1 MRFFVLAVAAIGCLG
16 AQTAE
21 QTYKNIVQLK
31 GTPADQL
38 GPAKQVI
45 ASSLG
50 VDCAY
55 CHVPVKMEADDKP
68 PKKTAREMMAMTAAI
83 NQSHFRGQQQVTC
96 YSCHHGVSHP
106 VSIPPVMESDAAP
119 KVETRVT
126 ASTATADQIVER
138 YVEALGGADAIRK
151 ITTRVQKG
159 MILAGG
165 NESPIEVLSKAPN
178 KRVSISRMGAGESF
192 TAFDGTGGWMGNTG
206 RPARVMSG
214 PESAAA
220 GLDAEFY
227 LALRLKEIFPQLRR
241 GRAEA
246 IDGTECEVLIG
257 SAPGKPQVRLYFDR
271 KTGLLARMVRYA
283 DTPVGRNPTQIDY
296 ADYRAVDGVQMPFRW
311 TLARPNGR
319 FTIQVK
325 ETQVNVPIEDA
336 RFEKPAGDVK

>member
-1 MRFFVLAVAAIGCLG
+1 
-16 AQTAE
+16 
-21 QTYKNIVQLK
+21 
-31 GTPADQL
+31 
-38 GPAKQVI
+38 
-45 ASSLG
+45 
-50 VDCAY
+50 
-55 CHVPVKMEADDKP
+55 
-68 PKKTAREMMAMTAAI
+68 
-83 NQSHFRGQQQVTC
+83 
-96 YSCHHGVSHP
+96 
-106 VSIPPVMESDAAP
+106 
-119 KVETRVT
+119 
-126 ASTATADQIVER
+126 
-138 YVEALGGADAIRK
+138 
-151 ITTRVQKG
+151 
-159 MILAGG
+159 
-165 NESPIEVLSKAPN
+165 
-178 KRVSISRMGAGESF
+178 MGS
-192 TAFDGTGGWMGNTG
+192 TG
-206 RPARVMSG
+206 RPARAMSA

-325 ETQVNVPIEDA
+325 ETQVNVPIDDA
-336 RFEKPAGDVK
+336 RFEKPAGRCEVGRAIWAADGRG